1 MPPAVPALDKVLQ
14 KQSLIGLTRE
24 WNVTRKS
31 LVDIGQMF
39 NGKTFLEQSWILV
52 KEFLGQIFLVTREI
66 FLFIITAHN
75 RRQLYRLAHQAG
87 GTQSPEIGKFVFQ
100 ILETILSSIITF
112 IPSHQT
118 FESKVGI
125 LGLSLDIV
133 TGSL

>member
-24 WNVTRKS
+24 WNVTSKS

-75 RRQLYRLAHQAG
+75 
-87 GTQSPEIGKFVFQ
+87 
-100 ILETILSSIITF
+100 
-112 IPSHQT
+112 
-118 FESKVGI
+118 
-125 LGLSLDIV
+125 
-133 TGSL
+133 